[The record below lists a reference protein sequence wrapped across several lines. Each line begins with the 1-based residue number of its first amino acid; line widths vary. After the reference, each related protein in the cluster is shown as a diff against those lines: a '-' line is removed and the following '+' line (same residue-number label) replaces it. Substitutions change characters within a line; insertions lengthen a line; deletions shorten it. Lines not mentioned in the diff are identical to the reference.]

1 MSVNYIA
8 EIKKHSIVD
17 YFSYEGIPL
26 TSNGKTYSACCPLHN
41 EKTPSFHISPEK
53 GRWTCYGSCKKS
65 GDIIDFVCDYKNLE
79 KVDAIEYLCK
89 VFSIPYKIHKK
100 TEKKSKAKVILEINQ
115 IAAEFYHSILTKSP
129 LGKAGRKYFFSR
141 LNNSVLIEEFNIGYA
156 PDSSE
161 SGEWTTLS
169 NHLSKQGA
177 DLNLALSIGL
187 LRRSPKTDS
196 LYDAFRGRLVFPIYS
211 LSGSVVGWNT
221 RILPEYH
228 KSGSPKYLLSN
239 ETEVF
244 KKSQVVYGYNK
255 TLKAIKANNEVLHV
269 EGVWDFLN
277 LYSKGFTNV
286 VPHFGAPTFIPPV
299 DNHIILM
306 DPDSAGI
313 KYSMEFGAKLL
324 KELRVPRIKTLPR
337 GKDPS
342 DLNTEEIE
350 EAISSAE
357 SFTSAFLRLNYR
369 YPDSI
374 EHKMVVL
381 DKLIKELNG
390 IDKEIMMLYAQEIE
404 KKMGL
409 PMEMVLFRAGL
420 EDNLNYGA
428 IFRKLKL
435 EH

>member
-79 KVDAIEYLCK
+79 KVEAIEYLCK
-89 VFSIPYKIHKK
+89 VFNIPYKVHKK
-100 TEKKSKAKVILEINQ
+100 TEKKSKAKALLEINDL
-115 IAAEFYHSILTKSP
+115 AAKFYHQFLKEGGRISSGAKKYFSSRLPFPNLIDEFY
-129 LGKAGRKYFFSR
+129 
-141 LNNSVLIEEFNIGYA
+141 IGYA
-156 PDSSE
+156 PDVSE
-161 SGEWTTLS
+161 SGDWKLLVTYLEK
-169 NHLSKQGA
+169 NGA
-177 DLNLALSIGL
+177 DLDLALSSGCI
-187 LRRSPKTDS
+187 RKSEKTGS
-196 LYDAFRGRLVFPIYS
+196 LYDAFRGRLIFPIYS
-211 LSGSVVGWNT
+211 LSGSVVGFNT

-228 KSGSPKYLLSN
+228 KSGSPKYLLSS

-277 LYSKGFTNV
+277 LYGRRFTNV

-313 KYSMEFGAKLL
+313 KYSVEFAARVL
-324 KELRVPRIKTLPR
+324 KEGKAPRICTLIQ

-342 DLNTEEIE
+342 DLITEEIKRTIDSSQSF
-350 EAISSAE
+350 IS
-357 SFTSAFLRLNYR
+357 TFLNLNYR

-381 DKLIKELNG
+381 DKLMKELNG
-390 IDKEIMMLYAQEIE
+390 INKEMMMLYAQ
-404 KKMGL
+404 
-409 PMEMVLFRAGL
+409 
-420 EDNLNYGA
+420 
-428 IFRKLKL
+428 
-435 EH
+435 

>member
-17 YFSYEGIPL
+17 YFSYEGISL

-53 GRWTCYGSCKKS
+53 SRWACYGSCKKS
-65 GDIIDFVCDYKNLE
+65 GDVIDFVCEYKNLE
-79 KVDAIEYLCK
+79 KVEAIEYLCK
-89 VFSIPYKIHKK
+89 VFNIPYKIHKK
-100 TEKKSKAKVILEINQ
+100 TEKKSKTKVILEINQ
-115 IAAEFYHSILTKSP
+115 ITAEFYHSILTKSP
-129 LGKAGRKYFFSR
+129 LGKAGRKYFSSR
-141 LNNSVLIEEFNIGYA
+141 LSSSNLIEEFNIGYA

-161 SGEWTTLS
+161 SGEWTTLT

-255 TLKAIKANNEVLHV
+255 TLKAIKTNNEVLHV

-313 KYSMEFGAKLL
+313 KYSVEFAAKLL
-324 KELRVPRIKTLPR
+324 KEGGAPRICTLPR
-337 GKDPS
+337 GQDPS
-342 DLNTEEIE
+342 DLSTEEIKQ
-350 EAISSAE
+350 ALNSSQSFIS
-357 SFTSAFLRLNYR
+357 TFLGLYYR

-381 DKLIKELNG
+381 DKLMKELNG
-390 IDKEIMMLYAQEIE
+390 VNKEMMMLYAQEIE
-404 KKMGL
+404 QKMKI
-409 PMEMVLFRAGL
+409 PMEMVLFRAGI
-420 EDNLNYGA
+420 EDRLNYGE
-428 IFRKLKL
+428 IFDKLKK
-435 EH
+435 EQ

>member
-1 MSVNYIA
+1 MSTNYIA
-8 EIKKHSIVD
+8 EIKKHPIID
-17 YFSYEGIPL
+17 YFNYEGIPL
-26 TSNGKTYSACCPLHN
+26 TSNGKAYSAYCPIHN
-41 EKTPSFHISPEK
+41 EKTPSFHINPEK
-53 GRWTCYGSCKKS
+53 GRWTCYGSCKKN
-65 GDIIDFVCDYKNLE
+65 GDVIDFVCDYKNLE
-79 KVDAIEYLCK
+79 KTEAIEYLCK
-89 VFSIPYKIHKK
+89 VFKIPYKIQKK
-100 TEKKSKAKVILEINQ
+100 QASKSKAKSILELNESIKD
-115 IAAEFYHSILTKSP
+115 FYHHILTSSAMGKS
-129 LGKAGRKYFFSR
+129 GRKYFNSR
-141 LNNSVLIEEFNIGYA
+141 LPFSNLITEFSIGYG

-161 SGEWTTLS
+161 SGEWTHLT
-169 NHLSKQGA
+169 NYLSKQGA

-187 LRRSPKTDS
+187 LRKSEKTGS
-196 LYDAFRGRLVFPIYS
+196 LYDAFRGRLIFPIYS
-211 LSGSVVGWNT
+211 LSGLVVGWNT

-228 KSGSPKYLLSN
+228 KSGSPKYLLSS
-239 ETEVF
+239 ESGVF

-255 TLKAIKANNEVLHV
+255 TVKAIKANNEAIHV

-277 LYSKGFTNV
+277 LYGRGFTNV
-286 VPHFGAPTFIPPV
+286 IPHFGAPSFIPPV
-299 DNHIILM
+299 DNHILLM
-306 DPDSAGI
+306 DPDSAGV